1 MRWRRLIP
9 TLLLPW
15 LSVLFLVVLLL
26 GPTSFLV
33 WLLLFTNTFS
43 VQAITVLDARE
54 HTITAARAQATEH
67 LTAVPFGQS
76 ILFVAAETIA
86 TTIASQLPQV
96 RTVQVRRQLP
106 GTLRIVIQEKT
117 PALLLFSHG
126 DYYLVDESGIPYEE
140 AQLETLPGIVV
151 PTIKNTATAGEVTI
165 GVPALSPE
173 FVSFVT
179 EVQESLPHA
188 IDAEV
193 AEMRIP
199 SLAAREVHF
208 YVNTNWHVRFDSTRS
223 ASTQLNVLRR
233 GVQETIPAEALSQLD
248 YIDLR
253 IPDRV
258 YYKGVDTATKSEETE
273 S

>member
-1 MRWRRLIP
+1 MTQRWRRFIP
-9 TLLLPW
+9 PSILPW
-15 LSVLFLVVLLL
+15 FSVLFLVVLVL

-54 HTITAARAQATEH
+54 HTTAAARAIAEDQLAS
-67 LTAVPFGQS
+67 VPFEQS
-76 ILFVAAETIA
+76 IFFVAADSIT
-86 TTIASQLPQV
+86 TTILSQLPQV

-106 GTLRIVIQEKT
+106 GTLRIVVQEKT

-126 DYYLVDESGIPYEE
+126 DYYLVDAHGIPYEE
-140 AQLETLPGIVV
+140 ARLETLPGIVL
-151 PTIKNTATAGEVTI
+151 PTIKNNDTVGEVSV
-165 GVPALSPE
+165 GVPALSE
-173 FVSFVT
+173 AFVKFVT
-179 EVQESLPHA
+179 DVQEQLPSTVQ
-188 IDAEV
+188 AEV

-208 YVNTNWHVRFDSTRS
+208 YLNNNWQVRFDSTRS
-223 ASTQLNVLRR
+223 AASQLSVLRR
-233 GVQETIPAEALSQLD
+233 VVQETIPAEQLPRLE

-258 YYKGVDTATKSEETE
+258 YYKGLDTVSGEG
-273 S
+273 